1 MRKRLVLWELCGFF
15 FVAAIGTLLHFV
27 YDWTGGSALA
37 AAFSAVNES
46 TWEHMKLLFFPM
58 FFFALAEAGALGN
71 KYQNFWSAKLIGI
84 LLGLALIP
92 TLYYTYTGVT
102 GLSLAWLNIAIFYVS
117 AAIAYLAEA
126 RLLSCGRISG
136 GTVQLGSAAL
146 LWLMAVIF
154 VVLTWFP
161 PHIPLFLDP
170 ITGQYGLHK

>member
-1 MRKRLVLWELCGFF
+1 MGKTLIRWQAAGFL
-15 FVAAIGTLLHFV
+15 FVCAAGTLLHFL
-27 YDWTGGSALA
+27 YDWSGENPLTSVIA
-37 AAFSAVNES
+37 AVNES

-58 FFFALAEAGALGN
+58 FFFALAEAGALGDR
-71 KYQNFWSAKLIGI
+71 YQNFWSAKLIGI

-92 TLYYTYTGVT
+92 TLYYTYTGIT

-117 AAIAYLAEA
+117 AAIAYLAET